1 MEITSRPRL
10 LWTAALGLLVARLIL
25 QIFMPSRLDS
35 DYAQKSGFELV
46 PVDCFNSSLRATG
59 VE

>member
-1 MEITSRPRL
+1 M
-10 LWTAALGLLVARLIL
+10 TAGLGLLVARLIL

-35 DYAQKSGFELV
+35 DYAQKSRFELV
-46 PVDCFNSSLRATG
+46 PVDCFNSNLRATG